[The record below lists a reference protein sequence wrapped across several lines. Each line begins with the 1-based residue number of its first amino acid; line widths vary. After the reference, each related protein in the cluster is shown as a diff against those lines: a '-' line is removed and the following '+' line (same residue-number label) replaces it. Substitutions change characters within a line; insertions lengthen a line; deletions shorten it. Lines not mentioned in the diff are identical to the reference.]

1 MAARGLEQTNLV
13 WAPVGPPQPRPVIRP
28 RRSPLKQHVGVYA
41 ELPSRDRRPAEAQL
55 LLARIRRLCPA
66 CSIFARGLD
75 LEYSLLRCGI
85 PCKSLGAGSMHGSSV
100 PCAVG
105 EFVASS
111 SVGKGRIS
119 MKRALFAL
127 VVTVALGALS
137 CTASAQDGSVMKRI
151 AESKTITIGH
161 RDASVPLSYLGPD
174 GKAQGYSIDIC
185 LKIADAAKEELK
197 LDKLDVRFVPLT
209 PQTRIPLLTAG
220 TVDIICE
227 SSTHTIGRSRQIS
240 FLNTTFL
247 TGSKLLVRKTSGI
260 KKIEDMTDKVL
271 VAVLGTT
278 NEKAA
283 QAEIDAKK
291 IKIKGDIV
299 KVKDHSQ
306 AMLNLEQGRADA
318 YVSDDVVLY
327 GLKSASKNP
336 DEWEIVGP
344 YFSYDPYGMMIPR
357 NNDDFRLLGDKTIA
371 KLIQTGEMNAIYKK
385 WFEPGPTNIN
395 YPMSDRLRENFQLI
409 ALPD

>member
-1 MAARGLEQTNLV
+1 
-13 WAPVGPPQPRPVIRP
+13 
-28 RRSPLKQHVGVYA
+28 
-41 ELPSRDRRPAEAQL
+41 
-55 LLARIRRLCPA
+55 
-66 CSIFARGLD
+66 
-75 LEYSLLRCGI
+75 
-85 PCKSLGAGSMHGSSV
+85 
-100 PCAVG
+100 
-105 EFVASS
+105 
-111 SVGKGRIS
+111 
-119 MKRALFAL
+119 MKRAFAAVIPFATAISL
-127 VVTVALGALS
+127 SGA
-137 CTASAQDGSVMKRI
+137 ASAQDGPVMKRI
-151 AESKTITIGH
+151 AETKTITIGH
-161 RDASVPLSYLGPD
+161 RDASVPLSYLGAD
-174 GKAQGYSIDIC
+174 GKAQGYSVDLC

-197 LDKLDVRFVPLT
+197 LDKIEVKFVPLS

-227 SSTHTIGRSRQIS
+227 SSTNTLGRSRQIS

-260 KKIEDMTDKVL
+260 KKIEDLTDKVL

-283 QAEIDAKK
+283 QVEIDTKK
-291 IKIKGDIV
+291 IKIKGEII

-327 GLKSASKNP
+327 GLKSAAKNP

-357 NNDDFRLLGDKTIA
+357 NNDDFRLLGNKTITR
-371 KLIQTGEMNAIYKK
+371 LIQSGEMEAIYAK
-385 WFEPGPTNIN
+385 WFTPGPTKIN
-395 YPMSDRLRENFQLI
+395 YPLSDRLKENFQLI

>member
-1 MAARGLEQTNLV
+1 
-13 WAPVGPPQPRPVIRP
+13 
-28 RRSPLKQHVGVYA
+28 
-41 ELPSRDRRPAEAQL
+41 
-55 LLARIRRLCPA
+55 
-66 CSIFARGLD
+66 
-75 LEYSLLRCGI
+75 
-85 PCKSLGAGSMHGSSV
+85 
-100 PCAVG
+100 
-105 EFVASS
+105 
-111 SVGKGRIS
+111 
-119 MKRALFAL
+119 MKRTFAALL
-127 VVTVALGALS
+127 ALGAVV
-137 CTASAQDGSVMKRI
+137 AAPGIAVAQDGPVMKRI
-151 AESKTITIGH
+151 AETKTFNIGH
-161 RDASVPLSYLGPD
+161 RDASVPLSFIGQD
-174 GKAQGYSIDIC
+174 GKVQGYSIDIC
-185 LKIADAAKEELK
+185 LKIAEGAKTELK
-197 LDKLDVRFVPLT
+197 LDKLDVKFVPLT

-260 KKIEDMTDKVL
+260 KKIEDMKDKVL

-283 QAEIDAKK
+283 QVEIDKKK
-291 IKIKGDIV
+291 IAIKGEIV

-318 YVSDDVVLY
+318 YVSDDVVLF
-327 GLKSASKNP
+327 GLRSTAKNP

-357 NNDDFRLLGDKTIA
+357 NNDDFRLLGNTVITR
-371 KLIQTGEMNAIYKK
+371 LVQSGEMEAIYKK
-385 WFEPGPTNIN
+385 WFDPGVTNIK
-395 YPMSDRLRENFQLI
+395 YPMSERLRENLQLI

>member
-1 MAARGLEQTNLV
+1 MSNGSLD
-13 WAPVGPPQPRPVIRP
+13 PSPQ
-28 RRSPLKQHVGVYA
+28 
-41 ELPSRDRRPAEAQL
+41 EANT
-55 LLARIRRLCPA
+55 
-66 CSIFARGLD
+66 
-75 LEYSLLRCGI
+75 
-85 PCKSLGAGSMHGSSV
+85 
-100 PCAVG
+100 
-105 EFVASS
+105 
-111 SVGKGRIS
+111 
-119 MKRALFAL
+119 MKRAFAAIL
-127 VVTVALGALS
+127 AFAALAALPGA
-137 CTASAQDGSVMKRI
+137 ASAQDGPVMKRI
-151 AESKTITIGH
+151 AETKTITIGH

-197 LDKLDVRFVPLT
+197 LDKIEVKFVPLT

-227 SSTHTIGRSRQIS
+227 SSTHTLGRSRQIS

-283 QAEIDAKK
+283 QVEIDTKK
-291 IKIKGDIV
+291 IKIKGEIV

-306 AMLNLEQGRADA
+306 AMLNLEQDRADA
-318 YVSDDVVLY
+318 YVSDDVVLA
-327 GLKSASKNP
+327 GLKSAAKNP
-336 DEWEIVGP
+336 DEWEVVGP

-357 NNDDFRLLGDKTIA
+357 NNDDFRLLGNKTITR
-371 KLIQTGEMNAIYKK
+371 LIQSGEMDAIYKK
-385 WFEPGPTNIN
+385 WFEPGPTKIN
-395 YPMSDRLRENFQLI
+395 YPMSDRLKENFQLI

>member
-1 MAARGLEQTNLV
+1 VQEGKKMKR
-13 WAPVGPPQPRPVIRP
+13 
-28 RRSPLKQHVGVYA
+28 
-41 ELPSRDRRPAEAQL
+41 
-55 LLARIRRLCPA
+55 LLAA
-66 CSIFARGLD
+66 AVAVAAAV
-75 LEYSLLRCGI
+75 LL
-85 PCKSLGAGSMHGSSV
+85 PHA
-100 PCAVG
+100 
-105 EFVASS
+105 
-111 SVGKGRIS
+111 
-119 MKRALFAL
+119 
-127 VVTVALGALS
+127 
-137 CTASAQDGSVMKRI
+137 ASAQDGPVMKRI
-151 AESKTITIGH
+151 AETKSITIGH

-197 LDKLDVRFVPLT
+197 LDAIEVKYVPLT

-227 SSTHTIGRSRQIS
+227 SSTHTLGRSRQIS

-260 KKIEDMTDKVL
+260 KKIEDMADKVL

-283 QAEIDAKK
+283 QAEIDKK
-291 IKIKGDIV
+291 GIKIKGEIV

-357 NNDDFRLLGDKTIA
+357 NNDDFRLLGNATIT
-371 KLIQTGEMNAIYKK
+371 KLIRSGEMDAIYKK
-385 WFEPGPTNIN
+385 WFEPGPTKIN

>member
-1 MAARGLEQTNLV
+1 
-13 WAPVGPPQPRPVIRP
+13 
-28 RRSPLKQHVGVYA
+28 
-41 ELPSRDRRPAEAQL
+41 
-55 LLARIRRLCPA
+55 
-66 CSIFARGLD
+66 
-75 LEYSLLRCGI
+75 
-85 PCKSLGAGSMHGSSV
+85 
-100 PCAVG
+100 
-105 EFVASS
+105 
-111 SVGKGRIS
+111 
-119 MKRALFAL
+119 MKRAVAT
-127 VVTVALGALS
+127 VVAMVAAAVAMA
-137 CTASAQDGSVMKRI
+137 ASGVAFAQDGATMRRI
-151 AESKTITIGH
+151 AETKTVTIGH

-185 LKIADAAKEELK
+185 LKIVDAAKEELK
-197 LDKLDVRFVPLT
+197 LDKIEVKFVPLT

-227 SSTHTIGRSRQIS
+227 SSTHTLGRSRQIS

-260 KKIEDMTDKVL
+260 KRIEDMTDKVL

-283 QAEIDAKK
+283 QVEIDTKK
-291 IKIKGDIV
+291 IRIKGEIV

-327 GLKSASKNP
+327 GLRSASKNP

-344 YFSYDPYGMMIPR
+344 YFSYDPYGMMIAR
-357 NNDDFRLLGDKTIA
+357 NNDDWRLLGNKTITR
-371 KLIQTGEMNAIYKK
+371 LIQSGEMAAIYKK
-385 WFEPGPTNIN
+385 WFEPGPTKIN
-395 YPMSDRLRENFQLI
+395 YPMSDRLKENFQLI

>member
-1 MAARGLEQTNLV
+1 
-13 WAPVGPPQPRPVIRP
+13 
-28 RRSPLKQHVGVYA
+28 
-41 ELPSRDRRPAEAQL
+41 
-55 LLARIRRLCPA
+55 
-66 CSIFARGLD
+66 
-75 LEYSLLRCGI
+75 
-85 PCKSLGAGSMHGSSV
+85 
-100 PCAVG
+100 
-105 EFVASS
+105 
-111 SVGKGRIS
+111 
-119 MKRALFAL
+119 MKRILGLALTMTAL
-127 VVTVALGALS
+127 CVSPSVV
-137 CTASAQDGSVMKRI
+137 CAQDGPVMKRI
-151 AESKTITIGH
+151 AETKTITIGH

-185 LKIADAAKEELK
+185 LKIADAAKEELG
-197 LDKLDVRFVPLT
+197 LDKLVVNFVPLT

-227 SSTHTIGRSRQIS
+227 SSTHTLGRSRQIS

-260 KKIEDMTDKVL
+260 KRIEDMTDKVL

-283 QAEIDAKK
+283 QVEIDAKK
-291 IKIKGDIV
+291 IKIKGGEIV

-318 YVSDDVVLY
+318 YVSDDVILY

-357 NNDDFRLLGDKTIA
+357 NNDDFRLLGDKTITR
-371 KLIQTGEMNAIYKK
+371 LIQSGEMEAIYKK

-395 YPMSDRLRENFQLI
+395 YPMSNRLKENFQLI

>member
-1 MAARGLEQTNLV
+1 MRRALAAFSGMIALV
-13 WAPVGPPQPRPVIRP
+13 A
-28 RRSPLKQHVGVYA
+28 L
-41 ELPSRDRRPAEAQL
+41 
-55 LLARIRRLCPA
+55 
-66 CSIFARGLD
+66 
-75 LEYSLLRCGI
+75 
-85 PCKSLGAGSMHGSSV
+85 SSV
-100 PCAVG
+100 A
-105 EFVASS
+105 
-111 SVGKGRIS
+111 
-119 MKRALFAL
+119 
-127 VVTVALGALS
+127 T
-137 CTASAQDGSVMKRI
+137 AQDGPVMKRI
-151 AESKTITIGH
+151 AESKTFTIGH

-185 LKIADAAKEELK
+185 LKIAEAAKQELK
-197 LDKLDVRFVPLT
+197 LDKLEVKYVPLT

-227 SSTHTIGRSRQIS
+227 SSTNTLGRSRQIS

-260 KKIEDMTDKVL
+260 KRIEDLNDKAL

-278 NEKAA
+278 NERAA
-283 QAEIDAKK
+283 QVEIDKK
-291 IKIKGDIV
+291 GIKIKGEIV

-327 GLKSASKNP
+327 GLKSAAKNP
-336 DEWEIVGP
+336 DEWEVVGP

-357 NNDDFRLLGDKTIA
+357 NNDDFRLLGNTTITR
-371 KLIQTGEMNAIYKK
+371 LIQSGEMEAIYKK
-385 WFEPGPTNIN
+385 WFDPGPTKIN

>member
-1 MAARGLEQTNLV
+1 MKR
-13 WAPVGPPQPRPVIRP
+13 
-28 RRSPLKQHVGVYA
+28 
-41 ELPSRDRRPAEAQL
+41 
-55 LLARIRRLCPA
+55 
-66 CSIFARGLD
+66 
-75 LEYSLLRCGI
+75 
-85 PCKSLGAGSMHGSSV
+85 SLGSLA
-100 PCAVG
+100 AAILA
-105 EFVASS
+105 FLASP
-111 SVGKGRIS
+111 
-119 MKRALFAL
+119 AL
-127 VVTVALGALS
+127 
-137 CTASAQDGSVMKRI
+137 AQDGPVMKRI
-151 AESKTITIGH
+151 AETKTITIGH

-174 GKAQGYSIDIC
+174 GKVQGYSIDIC
-185 LKIADAAKEELK
+185 LKIADAAKQGLK
-197 LDKLDVRFVPLT
+197 LDTIEVKFVPLT

-227 SSTHTIGRSRQIS
+227 SSTHTLGRSRQVS

-247 TGSKLLVRKTSGI
+247 TGSKLLVRKNSGI
-260 KKIEDMTDKVL
+260 KKIEDMTDKAL

-283 QAEIDAKK
+283 QAEIDTKK
-291 IKIKGDIV
+291 IKIKGEIV

-327 GLKSASKNP
+327 GLKSAAKNP
-336 DEWEIVGP
+336 DEWEVVGP

-357 NNDDFRLLGDKTIA
+357 NNDDFRLLGNRTITL
-371 KLIQTGEMNAIYKK
+371 LIRSGELDAIYKK

-395 YPMSDRLRENFQLI
+395 YPMSDRLKENLKLI

>member
-1 MAARGLEQTNLV
+1 
-13 WAPVGPPQPRPVIRP
+13 
-28 RRSPLKQHVGVYA
+28 
-41 ELPSRDRRPAEAQL
+41 
-55 LLARIRRLCPA
+55 
-66 CSIFARGLD
+66 
-75 LEYSLLRCGI
+75 
-85 PCKSLGAGSMHGSSV
+85 
-100 PCAVG
+100 
-105 EFVASS
+105 
-111 SVGKGRIS
+111 
-119 MKRALFAL
+119 MKRIVGLALTMTAL
-127 VVTVALGALS
+127 CGAPSVVG
-137 CTASAQDGSVMKRI
+137 AQDGPVMKRI
-151 AESKTITIGH
+151 AETKTITIGH

-185 LKIADAAKEELK
+185 LKIADAAKEELG
-197 LDKLDVRFVPLT
+197 LDRLEVKFVPLT

-227 SSTHTIGRSRQIS
+227 SSTHTLGRSRQIS

-260 KKIEDMTDKVL
+260 KRIEDMTDKVL

-283 QAEIDAKK
+283 QVEIDTKK
-291 IKIKGDIV
+291 IKIKGGEIV

-306 AMLNLEQGRADA
+306 AMLNLEQDRADA
-318 YVSDDVVLY
+318 YVSDDVILY

-357 NNDDFRLLGDKTIA
+357 NNDDFRLLGDKTITR
-371 KLIQTGEMNAIYKK
+371 LIQSGEMEAIYKK

-395 YPMSDRLRENFQLI
+395 YPLSNRLKENFLLI

>member
-1 MAARGLEQTNLV
+1 
-13 WAPVGPPQPRPVIRP
+13 
-28 RRSPLKQHVGVYA
+28 
-41 ELPSRDRRPAEAQL
+41 
-55 LLARIRRLCPA
+55 
-66 CSIFARGLD
+66 
-75 LEYSLLRCGI
+75 
-85 PCKSLGAGSMHGSSV
+85 
-100 PCAVG
+100 
-105 EFVASS
+105 
-111 SVGKGRIS
+111 
-119 MKRALFAL
+119 MKRVFAALA
-127 VVTVALGALS
+127 TIVAWVAVAGA
-137 CTASAQDGSVMKRI
+137 ANAQDGPVMKRI
-151 AESKTITIGH
+151 AETKTFTIGH

-174 GKAQGYSIDIC
+174 GKVQGYSIDIC
-185 LKIADAAKEELK
+185 LRIADFAKEELK
-197 LDKLDVRFVPLT
+197 LDKLEIKYVPLT

-227 SSTHTIGRSRQIS
+227 SSTHTIGRSRQIA
-240 FLNTTFL
+240 FLSTTFL

-260 KKIEDMTDKVL
+260 KKIEDMKDKVL

-283 QAEIDAKK
+283 QVEIDTKK
-291 IKIKGDIV
+291 IAIKGEIV

-357 NNDDFRLLGDKTIA
+357 NNDDFRLLGDTAITR
-371 KLIQTGEMNAIYKK
+371 LIQSGEMVAIYKK
-385 WFEPGPTNIN
+385 WFEPGPTKIN
-395 YPMSDRLRENFQLI
+395 YPLSDRLKETFGLV

>member
-1 MAARGLEQTNLV
+1 MHRATLTVLAVAT
-13 WAPVGPPQPRPVIRP
+13 
-28 RRSPLKQHVGVYA
+28 
-41 ELPSRDRRPAEAQL
+41 L
-55 LLARIRRLCPA
+55 LLP
-66 CSIFARGLD
+66 
-75 LEYSLLRCGI
+75 GI
-85 PCKSLGAGSMHGSSV
+85 
-100 PCAVG
+100 
-105 EFVASS
+105 
-111 SVGKGRIS
+111 
-119 MKRALFAL
+119 AL
-127 VVTVALGALS
+127 
-137 CTASAQDGSVMKRI
+137 AQDGPVMKRI

-197 LDKLDVRFVPLT
+197 LDKLEVKFVPLT

-227 SSTHTIGRSRQIS
+227 SSTHTLGRSRQVG

-283 QAEIDAKK
+283 QVEIDTKK

-357 NNDDFRLLGDKTIA
+357 NNDDFRLLGDTTITR
-371 KLIQTGEMNAIYKK
+371 LIQTGEMDAIYKK

-395 YPMSDRLRENFQLI
+395 YPMSDRLKENFQLI
-409 ALPD
+409 ALPN

>member
-1 MAARGLEQTNLV
+1 
-13 WAPVGPPQPRPVIRP
+13 
-28 RRSPLKQHVGVYA
+28 
-41 ELPSRDRRPAEAQL
+41 
-55 LLARIRRLCPA
+55 
-66 CSIFARGLD
+66 
-75 LEYSLLRCGI
+75 
-85 PCKSLGAGSMHGSSV
+85 
-100 PCAVG
+100 
-105 EFVASS
+105 
-111 SVGKGRIS
+111 
-119 MKRALFAL
+119 MKRVLAAVVAVAALAAL
-127 VVTVALGALS
+127 AGA
-137 CTASAQDGSVMKRI
+137 ASAQDGPVMKRI
-151 AESKTITIGH
+151 AETKTITIGH
-161 RDASVPLSYLGPD
+161 RDASVPLSYLSAD
-174 GKAQGYSIDIC
+174 GKVQGYSIDIC

-197 LDKLDVRFVPLT
+197 LDKIEVKFVPLT

-227 SSTHTIGRSRQIS
+227 SSTHTLGRSRQIS

-260 KKIEDMTDKVL
+260 KKIEDMTDK
-271 VAVLGTT
+271 AP
-278 NEKAA
+278 

-291 IKIKGDIV
+291 IKIKGEIV

-357 NNDDFRLLGDKTIA
+357 NNDDFRLLGNATIT
-371 KLIQTGEMNAIYKK
+371 KLIRSGEMEAIYKK
-385 WFEPGPTNIN
+385 WFEPGPTNIQ
-395 YPMSDRLRENFQLI
+395 YPMSDRLKENLQLI

>member
-1 MAARGLEQTNLV
+1 VPWLNFASKTSL
-13 WAPVGPPQPRPVIRP
+13 
-28 RRSPLKQHVGVYA
+28 RRKKEG
-41 ELPSRDRRPAEAQL
+41 
-55 LLARIRRLCPA
+55 
-66 CSIFARGLD
+66 
-75 LEYSLLRCGI
+75 
-85 PCKSLGAGSMHGSSV
+85 
-100 PCAVG
+100 
-105 EFVASS
+105 
-111 SVGKGRIS
+111 IS
-119 MKRALFAL
+119 MKRAFLAL
-127 VVTVALGALS
+127 IVTVALGVLP
-137 CTASAQDGSVMKRI
+137 CTASAQDGPVMKRI
-151 AESKTITIGH
+151 AETKTITIGH

-174 GKAQGYSIDIC
+174 GKVQGYSIDIC
-185 LKIADAAKEELK
+185 LKIVDAAKEELK
-197 LDKLDVRFVPLT
+197 LDKIDVRFVPLT

-247 TGSKLLVRKTSGI
+247 TGSKLLVRKTTGI
-260 KKIEDMTDKVL
+260 KNIEDMTDKVL

-283 QAEIDAKK
+283 QAEIDGKK
-291 IKIKGDIV
+291 IKIKGEIV

-357 NNDDFRLLGDKTIA
+357 NNDDFRLLGNKTIA
-371 KLIQTGEMNAIYKK
+371 KLIQSGEMHAIYKK

-395 YPMSDRLRENFQLI
+395 YPMSDRLKENFQLI

>member
-1 MAARGLEQTNLV
+1 
-13 WAPVGPPQPRPVIRP
+13 
-28 RRSPLKQHVGVYA
+28 
-41 ELPSRDRRPAEAQL
+41 
-55 LLARIRRLCPA
+55 
-66 CSIFARGLD
+66 
-75 LEYSLLRCGI
+75 
-85 PCKSLGAGSMHGSSV
+85 
-100 PCAVG
+100 
-105 EFVASS
+105 
-111 SVGKGRIS
+111 
-119 MKRALFAL
+119 
-127 VVTVALGALS
+127 
-137 CTASAQDGSVMKRI
+137 MKRI
-151 AESKTITIGH
+151 AETKTITIGH

-174 GKAQGYSIDIC
+174 GKAQGYSVDIC

-197 LDKLDVRFVPLT
+197 LDKIEVKFVPLT

-283 QAEIDAKK
+283 QVEIDTKK
-291 IKIKGDIV
+291 IKIKGEIV

-306 AMLNLEQGRADA
+306 AMLNLEQDRADA
-318 YVSDDVVLY
+318 YVSDDVVLA
-327 GLKSASKNP
+327 GLKSAAKNP
-336 DEWEIVGP
+336 DDWEVVGP

-357 NNDDFRLLGDKTIA
+357 NNDDFRLLGNATIT
-371 KLIQTGEMNAIYKK
+371 KLIRSGEMEAIYKK
-385 WFEPGPTNIN
+385 WFEPGPTNIQ
-395 YPMSDRLRENFQLI
+395 YPMSDRLKENLQLI